1 MYLTGS
7 TVTVS
12 GASFT
17 SCTASVRRTHN
28 SRRHSRTAI
37 ACRQPT
43 PNIPR
48 HTTQHHATPH
58 LTSTAITTLHTSIP
72 PEGQGTPPTSLP
84 AMPYPSTHSLTH
96 PHPESSSSSTPP
108 PIPHCHRPRTPLF
121 QSSDDTTPHPMRPIT
136 TLHTSI
142 PPEGQG
148 TPLTSLPVMP
158 YPSTRSLTHP
168 HPESSSSSP
177 PPVPHRHRP
186 ALTSLNQAMIPHHT
200 TPDEAHHRPRHPRTP
215 HPPPSTLHT
224 PHSTSTFT
232 LVLALSRSLSLT
244 LLTPPPPLTLH
255 THPPSN
261 GTRCWVGRCTAR
273 CWRGV
278 SLRLPCILT
287 LAIAM

>member
-72 PEGQGTPPTSLP
+72 PEGQGPPLTSLP
-84 AMPYPSTHSLTH
+84 AMPYPSTRSLTH

-108 PIPHCHRPRTPLF
+108 PIPHCQRPRAPLF
-121 QSSDDTTPHPMRPIT
+121 QSSDDTTPHPMRA
-136 TLHTSI
+136 TLAPATN
-142 PPEGQG
+142 G
-148 TPLTSLPVMP
+148 PL
-158 YPSTRSLTHP
+158 
-168 HPESSSSSP
+168 
-177 PPVPHRHRP
+177 
-186 ALTSLNQAMIPHHT
+186 
-200 TPDEAHHRPRHPRTP
+200 
-215 HPPPSTLHT
+215 TLHT
-224 PHSTSTFT
+224 PHSTLHT
-232 LVLALSRSLSLT
+232 L
-244 LLTPPPPLTLH
+244 PPPSPSSSPSVAVSVSPSSPHPHPSPSTLTR
-255 THPPSN
+255 SR
-261 GTRCWVGRCTAR
+261 TRCWVGRCTAR

>member
-72 PEGQGTPPTSLP
+72 PEAQGTALTSLP
-84 AMPYPSTHSLTH
+84 AMPYPSTRSLTH
-96 PHPESSSSSTPP
+96 PHPDSSFSSTPP
-108 PIPHCHRPRTPLF
+108 PIPHCHRPHTLLF
-121 QSSDDTTPHPMRPIT
+121 QSSDDTTPHPMRP
-136 TLHTSI
+136 TLAPATN
-142 PPEGQG
+142 G
-148 TPLTSLPVMP
+148 PL
-158 YPSTRSLTHP
+158 
-168 HPESSSSSP
+168 
-177 PPVPHRHRP
+177 
-186 ALTSLNQAMIPHHT
+186 
-200 TPDEAHHRPRHPRTP
+200 
-215 HPPPSTLHT
+215 TLHT

-232 LVLALSRSLSLT
+232 LVLSLSCSLSLT
-244 LLTPPPPLTLH
+244 LLTPTPTP
-255 THPPSN
+255 HPPHLPALERAAGWAAVPLGAGGASPSS
-261 GTRCWVGRCTAR
+261 VHPHAR
-273 CWRGV
+273 HRHV
-278 SLRLPCILT
+278 ILSL
-287 LAIAM
+287 

>member
-37 ACRQPT
+37 AVRQPT

-72 PEGQGTPPTSLP
+72 PEGQGPPLPTLP
-84 AMPYPSTHSLTH
+84 A
-96 PHPESSSSSTPP
+96 
-108 PIPHCHRPRTPLF
+108 
-121 QSSDDTTPHPMRPIT
+121 
-136 TLHTSI
+136 
-142 PPEGQG
+142 
-148 TPLTSLPVMP
+148 MP

-177 PPVPHRHRP
+177 PPPP
-186 ALTSLNQAMIPHHT
+186 IPHCHQHR
-200 TPDEAHHRPRHPRTP
+200 TPLFQSSDDTTP
-215 HPPPSTLHT
+215 HPMRPTLAPATNGPLTLHT
-224 PHSTSTFT
+224 LPPPSPSSS
-232 LVLALSRSLSLT
+232 ALRRSLSLT
-244 LLTPPPPLTLH
+244 LTPPPPLTLH
-255 THPPSN
+255 THPLSN
-261 GTRCWVGRCTAR
+261 ALLGGPLYRSVLAGR
-273 CWRGV
+273 
-278 SLRLPCILT
+278 LRLPSSVHPHARHRHVILRT
-287 LAIAM
+287 